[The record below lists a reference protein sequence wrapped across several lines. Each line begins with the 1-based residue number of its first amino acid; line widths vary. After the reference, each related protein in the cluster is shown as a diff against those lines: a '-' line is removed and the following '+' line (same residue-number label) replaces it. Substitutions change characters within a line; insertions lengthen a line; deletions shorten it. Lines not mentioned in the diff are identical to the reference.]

1 MKPSQQTTLSMDNQG
16 KETEESI
23 VRNLCATKLQS
34 LCRTYLVRRKIL
46 KQIFARY
53 EKIYDPKRR
62 QYYYYDKLH
71 DRSSWIKPVLLQNSD
86 FPEVSPTYT
95 NDQAVIVLQ
104 SFFRRIRAIRRVR
117 TMYQSVVNLIE
128 DYSLGT
134 KEYLNT
140 KTGIVRPNLPG
151 FMGGKFYRLESS
163 ERQVDNDVVSSE
175 SEDSIDS
182 VKVREKRRLKRK
194 YPRYAYVS
202 CKKTLE

>member
-1 MKPSQQTTLSMDNQG
+1 MDNLS

-34 LCRTYLVRRKIL
+34 LCRTYLARRKIL

-62 QYYYYDKLH
+62 QHYYYDKLH
-71 DRSSWIKPVLLQNSD
+71 DRSSWIKPTLLLNSD

-95 NDQAVIVLQ
+95 KDQAVVVIQ

-117 TMYQSVVNLIE
+117 NLYQSVVNLIE
-128 DYSLGT
+128 DYSRGT

-140 KTGIVRPNLPG
+140 KTGIVRLSLPG
-151 FMGGKFYRLESS
+151 FMGGKFNRLEP
-163 ERQVDNDVVSSE
+163 EGTQRNNDVVSSD

-202 CKKTLE
+202 